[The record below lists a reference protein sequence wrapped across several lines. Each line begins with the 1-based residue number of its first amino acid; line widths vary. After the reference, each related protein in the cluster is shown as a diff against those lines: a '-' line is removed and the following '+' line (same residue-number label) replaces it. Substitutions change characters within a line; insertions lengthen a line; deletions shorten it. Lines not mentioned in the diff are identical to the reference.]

1 VQFDKNVRETNYHA
15 KLLLQVHDE
24 LIFEVPKSEVQDFS
38 EFVEEIMDNA
48 LTLAV
53 PLLVDSSYGAT
64 WYDAK

>member
-1 VQFDKNVRETNYHA
+1 M
-15 KLLLQVHDE
+15 HDE